1 MSYSLKGAVTRGLG
15 IAASGVFSLSLQAQT
30 KSTTLPP
37 VPRIEP
43 GLEIA
48 VTWKWKVV
56 PSEGQG
62 WGFTAPAPP
71 AAPEAAAPSATPGA
85 PPAPGAPAAT
95 GSPAEPRPSEHVVKS
110 GDKLILIGKKY
121 GLTAQQLKAFNGL
134 DTDTIR
140 IGQVLKIPTHEE
152 VRSLP
157 PPTVVEENPK
167 PKAKPKQGEPEAAP
181 PPKAEPVIQP
191 QGQEDLLLQVFLD
204 REGFGTGPIDGNPG
218 TMFAAVSQLYRE
230 SQELQD
236 MVAFREKARTSVGDP
251 LTTYVLRE
259 EDMRFIAPDDD
270 DGKKGGK
277 KKSRSEEPPAPTY
290 DELVEASFLAYRSA
304 WEFVAEKFHCSE
316 SFLRKLNPRI
326 RGNPEPGAIFQVPHV
341 IPFEIEKAF
350 EGPLQPDAD
359 PQNIV
364 TAAIVGLTRLEITR
378 NGKLVAVMPLALARP
393 DLRGRGSWTIL
404 DAVPRPRLATLKEP
418 KDQPAAPAPAAAAA
432 TPGSAPVAPAAPAAP
447 VPPPQP
453 APTTEQYLAP
463 GPNNPVGIVWI
474 NLAKA
479 KSTEPLPYGLHGT
492 SIPGRMQIQEGL
504 GGLRLTNWDII
515 RALRLLP
522 KGSALQWKL

>member
-15 IAASGVFSLSLQAQT
+15 IAASGVFSFSLQAQT
-30 KSTTLPP
+30 KSTTPPP

-56 PSEGQG
+56 PSEGQE
-62 WGFTAPAPP
+62 WGFPAPAPP
-71 AAPEAAAPSATPGA
+71 APPEVVATPGA
-85 PPAPGAPAAT
+85 PLVPGAPASSAA
-95 GSPAEPRPSEHVVKS
+95 SAEPRPSEHVVKS

-121 GLTAQQLKAFNGL
+121 GLTAQQIKAFNGL

-140 IGQVLKIPTHEE
+140 IGQVLRIPTPEE
-152 VRSLP
+152 VRNLP
-157 PPTVVEENPK
+157 PPPVEEEK
-167 PKAKPKQGEPEAAP
+167 PKSKQKPKEGEPETAP

-204 REGFGTGPIDGNPG
+204 REGFATGPIDGNPG

-251 LTTYVLRE
+251 LTTYVLRK
-259 EDMRFIAPDDD
+259 EDMRFITPDDD
-270 DGKKGGK
+270 AKKSGKS
-277 KKSRSEEPPAPTY
+277 KSRSAEPPAPTY

-364 TAAIVGLTRLEITR
+364 TAAIVGLTRLEIAR

-404 DAVPRPRLATLKEP
+404 DAIPRPRLATLKEP
-418 KDQPAAPAPAAAAA
+418 KDQPAAPSPATAAA
-432 TPGSAPVAPAAPAAP
+432 TPGSTPTVPAAPSAP

-453 APTTEQYLAP
+453 VSSTEQYLAP

-504 GGLRLTNWDII
+504 GGLRLANWDII